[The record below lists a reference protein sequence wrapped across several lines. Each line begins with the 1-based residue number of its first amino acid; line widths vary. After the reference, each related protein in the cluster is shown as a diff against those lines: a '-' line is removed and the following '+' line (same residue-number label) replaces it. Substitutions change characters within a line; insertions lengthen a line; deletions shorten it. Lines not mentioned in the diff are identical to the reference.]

1 MEAMHAPRTE
11 DPSPPHPLEEQIR
24 AQMQRA
30 FHDALDQ
37 LSRKTAFD
45 EKDVEWMA
53 ELLGEIVRRI
63 KALIPR
69 RVDLHAKIDAAIDV
83 SLTRQ
88 MLLNSAFDGDDFN
101 AIVNATY
108 DTLGRLCAPSQD
120 ENVARVRRS
129 LLVVAGAPRFD
140 IGRYVMDTNRILDE
154 IERFAALVGD

>member
-1 MEAMHAPRTE
+1 MQPRGD

-30 FHDALDQ
+30 FHDALDRV
-37 LSRKTAFD
+37 SRKTAFD
-45 EKDVEWMA
+45 EKDVDWMV

-69 RVDLHAKIDAAIDV
+69 RVDLHAALDAAIDV

-88 MLLNSAFDGDDFN
+88 MLSNRAFDGDDFN

-108 DTLGRLCAPSQD
+108 DALGSLCAPAQD
-120 ENVARVRRS
+120 ENVARVRQS
-129 LLVVAGAPRFD
+129 LLVGTEGTARFD
-140 IGRYVMDTNRILDE
+140 IGRYVVDTNRILDE
-154 IERFAALVGD
+154 IESFAALVRK